1 MFQWIID
8 NIATIAVS
16 IVVLGVVAAIVI
28 KMIRDRKNG
37 KTSCNCGCGCDGCS
51 MNGMCHK

>member
-1 MFQWIID
+1 MFEWIAN

-16 IVVLGVVAAIVI
+16 VVVFGVVAIVVV
-28 KMIRDRKNG
+28 KMISNRKKG
-37 KTSCNCGCGCDGCS
+37 KGSCNCGCACEGCS